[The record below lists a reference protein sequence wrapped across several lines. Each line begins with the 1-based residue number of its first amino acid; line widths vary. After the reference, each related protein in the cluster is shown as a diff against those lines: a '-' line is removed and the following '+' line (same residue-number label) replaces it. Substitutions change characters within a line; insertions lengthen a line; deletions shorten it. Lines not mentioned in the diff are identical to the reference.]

1 MNEKEFYLFVH
12 GDTFEVMIH
21 LKQFSWSKKVLAIR
35 LKGFGVFTQIVDRT
49 LISCT
54 NGTDL
59 CLFVHSET
67 FKVSINGSF
76 KKSLLA

>member
-35 LKGFGVFTQIVDRT
+35 LKGFGVFTQIEDRI
-49 LISCT
+49 L
-54 NGTDL
+54 DL
-59 CLFVHSET
+59 MHELDRFLPFHARQN
-67 FKVSINGSF
+67 I
-76 KKSLLA
+76 